1 MITLPVPQLM
11 TKFYIC
17 TKDAAKGPYHLTD
30 IDTLNIDGNDLIWS
44 DEYGEN
50 RKAIQVPELKAYFR
64 KKTAGMITATQKNN
78 YSIAKNIVLAVL
90 LFVLALMI
98 GYYFA
103 TN

>member
-1 MITLPVPQLM
+1 M

-17 TKDAAKGPYHLTD
+17 TKEIAKGPYSLQD
-30 IDTLNIDGNDLIWS
+30 IDTLNIDMNDLIWS

-50 RKAIQVPELKAYFR
+50 RKAIQVPELRAYFK
-64 KKTAGMITATQKNN
+64 KKTAGMMIATQKNN
-78 YSIAKNIVLAVL
+78 YSIVKNIVLAVL
-90 LFVLALMI
+90 LCALAGMV